1 MRTFG
6 THAGR
11 PRIRSGRSTY
21 AGYSKGCRATLILPP
36 LVVSLHLLYAHI
48 DIICIL
54 SSESDITKVFPKGVL
69 IKFLQIYKKE
79 PLPKGRTLFF
89 YGEKY
94 FGGLRKD
101 RANGVPNFYKNH
113 S

>member
-1 MRTFG
+1 MVPG
-6 THAGR
+6 GR
-11 PRIRSGRSTY
+11 LPFQGANRKLDVYKRQ
-21 AGYSKGCRATLILPP
+21 LILPP

-54 SSESDITKVFPKGVL
+54 SSESDITKVFSKGVL

-101 RANGVPNFYKNH
+101 RANGVPNFYKDVYKRQLLY
-113 S
+113 